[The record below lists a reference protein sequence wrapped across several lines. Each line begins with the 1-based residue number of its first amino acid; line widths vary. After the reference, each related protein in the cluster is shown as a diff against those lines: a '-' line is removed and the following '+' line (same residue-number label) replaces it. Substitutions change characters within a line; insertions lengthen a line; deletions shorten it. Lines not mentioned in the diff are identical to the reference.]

1 VTRIRGAGGFTLVE
15 VMIVL
20 VLMGLLLASTLS
32 AFATMERN
40 ARVTGDTND
49 LQDQTRLVTDQ
60 VARQLRNLAS
70 QSDNVFKP
78 IERAKPD
85 DIIFRTV
92 RQAAAATN
100 PTTNPTNI
108 QRVRYCLNSQRRFFS
123 QTQILADATTAA
135 PAGSACPLTGNGW
148 TTQRLLNGS
157 VVNGN
162 RPVFSYMLAGAP
174 PQRFVETSTITD
186 DAQLERVVSV
196 RATFFV
202 DDDLTRKPTESVLNT
217 RVFLRNQ
224 NRKPTAA
231 FNAIASGMMLQLNG
245 GDSEDPEGGRLTF
258 EWSDQANAEPIRK
271 IGEGSILNYATSVG
285 THRITLKVTDPAGNT
300 TSAPA
305 QTFDCQNSTG
315 CVKIT

>member
-1 VTRIRGAGGFTLVE
+1 MRRLRSAGGFTLVE

-20 VLMGLLLASTLS
+20 VLMGLLLAATLS

-40 ARVTGDTND
+40 SRITSDTND

-78 IERAKPD
+78 IERAEPH

-92 RQAAAATN
+92 RQAGAATN
-100 PTTNPTNI
+100 PSTNPTNI
-108 QRVRYCLNSQRRFFS
+108 QRVRYCLNNQKRFYS
-123 QTQILADATTAA
+123 QTQILTDAATAA
-135 PAGSACPLTGNGW
+135 PPGNGCPLVGNGW
-148 TTQRLLNGS
+148 TSQRLLNGS
-157 VVNGN
+157 VVNRN
-162 RPVFSYMLAGAP
+162 RPVFRYQLAVPP
-174 PQRFVETSTITD
+174 PQRFQELDKVTD

-196 RATFFV
+196 RAQFFV
-202 DDDLTRKPTESVLNT
+202 DDDEARAPGESVLNT

-231 FNAIASGMMLQLNG
+231 FSVVVSGMTLQLNG

-258 EWSDQANAEPIRK
+258 EWFDQANSEASRK
-271 IGEGSILNYATSVG
+271 VGEGSISLYAASPG

-300 TSAPA
+300 MDTAA
-305 QTFDCQNSTG
+305 QAFECQTSTG
-315 CVKIT
+315 CVST

>member
-1 VTRIRGAGGFTLVE
+1 VSRARGAAGFTLVE

-20 VLMGLLLASTLS
+20 ALMGLLLAATLS

-49 LQDQTRLVTDQ
+49 LQDQTRVVADQ

-108 QRVRYCLNSQRRFFS
+108 QRVRYCLNSQGRFFS

-135 PAGSACPLTGNGW
+135 PPGSACPLTGNGW

-157 VVNGN
+157 VVNGT
-162 RPVFSYMLAGAP
+162 RPVFAYMLAGGP
-174 PQRFVETSTITD
+174 PQPYVETSTIVD

-231 FNAIASGMMLQLNG
+231 FNVVSSGMTLQLNG

-258 EWSDQANAEPIRK
+258 EWFDQANADPIRR
-271 IGEGSILNYATSVG
+271 IGEGSILQYSASVG

-300 TSAPA
+300 TPAPA
-305 QTFDCQNSTG
+305 QTFDCQTSTG
-315 CVKIT
+315 CVNTT